1 MNNEKIMTVPSKF
14 GIQRNGSLICCVD
27 ARFKKDLY
35 NATNTG
41 NWNKDGKQPARGLT

>member
-14 GIQRNGSLICCVD
+14 GIHRKGSLICCVD